1 MKKELKKDITI
12 KKGTLEIPSTSEKSK
27 KEILANSKLVQSYSK
42 VLKSN
47 KSDKTNK
54 SAKMVVEYT
63 KSHSNISTTSVESG
77 IFEMELDELEAA
89 ASSSPQPNIGDT
101 VKQTL
106 IEAKAAKKVTLGFDN
121 IIGKLTPIESLF
133 FFVAPNRNGDHVTH
147 MHEVLIKAFC
157 LENEIYIIQVDSA
170 EKLGQLVGSNT
181 SEPCALVQRL
191 TDFQKEDVD
200 EAFDEENF
208 TSNENILIDYCEHFW
223 KEPVQPI
230 VKLPE
235 K

>member
-1 MKKELKKDITI
+1 
-12 KKGTLEIPSTSEKSK
+12 
-27 KEILANSKLVQSYSK
+27 
-42 VLKSN
+42 
-47 KSDKTNK
+47 
-54 SAKMVVEYT
+54 MVVEYT

-77 IFEMELDELEAA
+77 IFEMELSDIDREVAEA
-89 ASSSPQPNIGDT
+89 SPQQNVGET

-106 IEAKAAKKVTLGFDN
+106 IEAKAQKKVTLGLDK
-121 IIGKLTPIESLF
+121 IIEKISPIESLF
-133 FFVAPNRNGDHVTH
+133 FFVAPNRNGDHVSH

-170 EKLGQLVGSNT
+170 EKLGQLVGSST
-181 SEPCALVQRL
+181 SESCALVQRL
-191 TDFQKEDVD
+191 TDFQKEDID
-200 EAFDEENF
+200 EAFSEDNF
-208 TSNENILIDYCEHFW
+208 TLNENILIDYCEHFW